1 MPSQKGLDLLD
12 LVTSNE
18 QLLRDWT
25 KQRPAINSSYEDLL
39 DAVKNNEISK
49 QVYPEKDWA
58 GAKKK
63 YDAGSNSGG
72 FYQPSSQTM
81 HIPERNVGT
90 AAVPH
95 ELLHYFSS
103 HKNKTDKPFYR
114 GVPQINP
121 YIKADIKMKG
131 WLPSL
136 HPAGR
141 RPTIKGDSALA
152 KAWNKRFATGQTKYS
167 NEKGYHP
174 WYDEE
179 AFDKTADKMLESY
192 NLGKGNQPIKFKGDY
207 PIYNKQSDKAK
218 SFRNT
223 FSTAR
228 QSGAETF
235 EWDGRKYTTELKK

>member
-1 MPSQKGLDLLD
+1 MASQKGLDLLA

-18 QLLRDWT
+18 QLLKDWA
-25 KQRPAINSSYEDLL
+25 KQRPAINPSYEDLL
-39 DAVKNNEISK
+39 KAVKNNEISK
-49 QVYPEKDWA
+49 QIYPDKDWG
-58 GAKKK
+58 GAKKE
-63 YDAGSNSGG
+63 YNMGG
-72 FYQPSSQTM
+72 NVGAFYQPGSQTM
-81 HIPERNVGT
+81 HLPEKNVGT
-90 AAVPH
+90 SAEPH

-103 HKNKTDKPFYR
+103 HKNKTDEPFYR

-131 WLPSL
+131 WLPSF

-141 RPTIKGDSALA
+141 RPTIKGDSTLA

-167 NEKGYHP
+167 NEEGYHP
-174 WYDEE
+174 WYDED
-179 AFDKTADKMLESY
+179 AFDKTSNKMLESY
-192 NLGKGNQPIKFKGDY
+192 NLSKGNQPVKFKDDY
-207 PIYNKQSDKAK
+207 PIYNKQSDKAQ

-228 QSGAETF
+228 ESGAKTF